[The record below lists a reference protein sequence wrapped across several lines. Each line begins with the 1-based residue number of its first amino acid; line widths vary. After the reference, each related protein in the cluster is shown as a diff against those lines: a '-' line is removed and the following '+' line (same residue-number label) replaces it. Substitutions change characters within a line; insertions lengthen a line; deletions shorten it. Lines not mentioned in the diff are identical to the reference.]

1 MAITGTGTMSPFSLP
16 APAKLNLFLHITGRR
31 TDGYHELQTVFQL
44 LDHGDTLH
52 FSPLAEGE
60 LAFTCTDLGIEDGN
74 NLVCRAARLLLPYRK
89 AGPGWHIHLEKVLPH
104 GGGLGG
110 GSSDAATTLLAL
122 DRLWRCDLTLE
133 QLLALGLQLGA
144 DVPVFI
150 NGYSTWAEGVGENLQ
165 NIALPPL
172 WYLVL
177 TPASH
182 VATAEIFTHP
192 QLTRDS
198 PPLRIRGFPF
208 SGCKNDCETVACM
221 LYPDIGE
228 ALDWLKKQTETGAA
242 GAVNLAE
249 TGITARMTGTGSSV
263 FAGFPAREQAAGIL
277 AQLPDQYRDKI
288 RAFVARGVNRS
299 PLHGLLDTLPVMD

>member
-1 MAITGTGTMSPFSLP
+1 MTPIALP

-44 LDHGDTLH
+44 LDHADTLH
-52 FSPLAEGE
+52 FSPYRDGD
-60 LAFTCTDLGIEDGN
+60 LAFTCSDLGLEDGN
-74 NLVCRAARLLLPYRK
+74 NLVCRAARLMLPYRK
-89 AGPGWHIHLEKVLPH
+89 SGPGWHIHLEKLIPH
-104 GGGLGG
+104 GAGLGG

-122 DRLWRCDLTLE
+122 NRLWGCGLPKDRL
-133 QLLALGLQLGA
+133 QILGLQLGA

-150 NGYSTWAEGVGENLQ
+150 NGHSTWAEGVGEEFQ
-165 NIALPPL
+165 DIDLPAL
-172 WYLVL
+172 WYVVL
-177 TPASH
+177 TPSIH
-182 VATAEIFTHP
+182 VATDEIFTHP

-228 ALDWLKKQTETGAA
+228 ALNWLKSQTETGAA

-249 TGITARMTGTGSSV
+249 SGVTARMTGTGSSV
-263 FAGFPAREQAAGIL
+263 FAGFPAQEQAAAVL

-288 RAFVARGVNRS
+288 RGFIARGVNIS
-299 PLHGLLDTLPVMD
+299 PLDGLLDALPVMD